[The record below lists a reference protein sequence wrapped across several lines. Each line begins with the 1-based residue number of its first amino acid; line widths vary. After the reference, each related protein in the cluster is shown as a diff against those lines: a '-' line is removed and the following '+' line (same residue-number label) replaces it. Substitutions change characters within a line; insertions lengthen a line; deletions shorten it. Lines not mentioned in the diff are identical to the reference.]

1 MGLYLCEHCFGDKEL
16 KAFCRASKNIGTCS
30 FTENSGVPV
39 MDLSELIS
47 FFSGVLQLFEE
58 DDSGEALSLIEILKH
73 DWSLFSSNRIG
84 TMILNEVCRMTP
96 FRLLS
101 PTSKARYSI
110 ELRRVC
116 EPWSRL
122 KEELKWE
129 KRFHIN
135 TDDLT
140 IEYVWDAIFAI
151 QDELD
156 ANAPYYRARIHS
168 EGRREPY
175 STEEMKA
182 PPKEKCAAGR
192 ANVSGIPYLYLCD
205 DIDTVFYEVRAT
217 YLDDVSV
224 GTFNQKDKNELI
236 SIVDFTKSRSLYSS
250 DLSFDLK
257 KVVQFKLL
265 TELIS
270 KDLSKPMR
278 RYDSER
284 EYIPTQFIC
293 EFIRVYCGAKGVRFE
308 SSLHPGHTNLVIF
321 EPDLMECKEVAHHIV
336 NEINIKH
343 S

>member
-30 FTENSGVPV
+30 FTKNSGVPV
-39 MDLSELIS
+39 IDLSELIS
-47 FFSGVLQLFEE
+47 FFSGILQLFE
-58 DDSGEALSLIEILKH
+58 DDSREGSIPLIEVLEK
-73 DWSLFSSNRIG
+73 DWNLFSSKIIG
-84 TMILNEVCRMTP
+84 TEILNEVLKITP
-96 FRLLS
+96 SLLKPS
-101 PTSKARYSI
+101 LNAQYSN
-110 ELRRVC
+110 ELRRIC
-116 EPWSRL
+116 APWSKL
-122 KEELKWE
+122 KDDLKWK

-135 TDDLT
+135 TNEL
-140 IEYVWDAIFAI
+140 IMEYGWDAIFAI

-156 ANAPYYRARIHS
+156 TNASYYRARIHS
-168 EGRREPY
+168 EGRKVSY

-182 PPKEKCAAGR
+182 PPREMCTAGR

-205 DIDTVFYEVRAT
+205 DIDTVFYEVRAA

-224 GTFNQKDKNELI
+224 GTFNQKDNDELI
-236 SIVDFTKSRSLYSS
+236 SIVDFTKPRSLYSS
-250 DLSFDLK
+250 DSSFDLK
-257 KVVQFKLL
+257 TIVQFKLL

-293 EFIRVYCGAKGVRFE
+293 EFIRVVCGAKGIRFE
-308 SSLHPGHTNLVIF
+308 SSLYPGHTNLVIF
-321 EPDLMECKEVAHHIV
+321 EPELMECKEVAHHIL

>member
-39 MDLSELIS
+39 MELSELIS

-58 DDSGEALSLIEILKH
+58 DDSEEALSLIEILEN
-73 DWSLFSSNRIG
+73 DWSLFSSKPIG
-84 TMILNEVCRMTP
+84 EKILNEVYQANP
-96 FRLLS
+96 SSLLS
-101 PTSKARYSI
+101 PKAKVQYSMR
-110 ELRRVC
+110 LRRVC

-129 KRFHIN
+129 NRFHIN
-135 TDDLT
+135 
-140 IEYVWDAIFAI
+140 IEELVEYEWDQLFSVL
-151 QDELD
+151 DELD
-156 ANAPYYRARIHS
+156 ANAFYYRARIHS
-168 EGRREPY
+168 EGRKAPY
-175 STEEMKA
+175 SMNEMGA
-182 PPKEKCAAGR
+182 PPKEKCTAGR
-192 ANVSGIPYLYLCD
+192 ANVNGIPCLYLCD
-205 DIDTVFYEVRAT
+205 DKDTVFYEVRAT

-224 GTFNQKDKNELI
+224 GIFKQKNSSNPI
-236 SIVDFTKSRSLYSS
+236 SIMDFTRHRSLYSS
-250 DLSFDLK
+250 DANLDTK
-257 KVVQFKLL
+257 TIVQFKLL

-270 KDLSKPMR
+270 SDLSKPMR
-278 RYDSER
+278 RYDSEL

-293 EFIRVYCGAKGVRFE
+293 EFIRVVCGAKGIRFE

-321 EPDLMECKEVAHHIV
+321 EPELMECKEVAHHIV